1 MIRFCD
7 QRIFTPTLHRTC
19 RYSGQYLHNKA
30 TPHWRLWSRAH
41 DSTHSKGLI
50 LSVSVSWPH
59 NAWLP
64 WLQANHPLWFERD
77 FLLPWKGWNYTVV
90 MHHYT
95 VVVHDHR
102 KDRHNE
108 VGTAHYS
115 DSHTGLFIYLT
126 NLSMLQWQSSMIVQV
141 VFPTHIKGIIVHK
154 VIPNQVT
161 QISASRTMGGA
172 SKSENHLLQYF
183 WQTIVLCYPSSKMT
197 FFFYLHRNHTASRKK
212 FKEDD

>member
-1 MIRFCD
+1 MHGYPGCKL
-7 QRIFTPTLHRTC
+7 T
-19 RYSGQYLHNKA
+19 
-30 TPHWRLWSRAH
+30 
-41 DSTHSKGLI
+41 ST
-50 LSVSVSWPH
+50 
-59 NAWLP
+59 
-64 WLQANHPLWFERD
+64 LWFESD

-102 KDRHNE
+102 KDHHNE

-115 DSHTGLFIYLT
+115 NSHTGLFIYLT